1 MGRGWKNF
9 EVHHRKI
16 LAFLKQTVGRNLDIQ
31 IPSGGN
37 LKESKEHG
45 RKSLYH
51 LRKYI
56 YHQKQNVARNV
67 KVKGTDGEDSNKEH
81 VIGNLRYVDIC
92 NIVA

>member
-1 MGRGWKNF
+1 M
-9 EVHHRKI
+9 
-16 LAFLKQTVGRNLDIQ
+16 DIQ

-81 VIGNLRYVDIC
+81 VIGNLRCGYLQYSGMKHYCFVGSRIC
-92 NIVA
+92 K